1 LSTTADPTRSN
12 DGSAAPGFLARL
24 SIGYKLPLMVG
35 VLILAVAA
43 ALTMAAYL
51 EVRRSAL
58 ETATG
63 RLQTVT
69 RRLAEALRSNGRT
82 LPEQARRNAER
93 PEVAAYLR
101 NPQPALRD
109 DALKALEY
117 VGPQP
122 EQLLAVELRDAAGN
136 VLLAAGRAAEA
147 IAQRRGIDR
156 ARERPAPAA
165 GVDLDSFPRPQRPD
179 SGLVG
184 EFRLVGDSVVYP
196 VVSLVP
202 GPTKGYVIH
211 WRRLTTTPAA
221 LEQFRELV
229 GSGTVYLANATGGL
243 WTDLVAVVPP
253 PPVPVDSLLELASY
267 ERPGA
272 EGQFHAMAGRISGT
286 PWLVMLELSDHLALA
301 PAERFLQR
309 MLLIGIVCVATGLV
323 AAWLVSRRI
332 VLPLQNLTKAAQEIA
347 AGDYS
352 RPVQTRRADELGNLA
367 SSFASMTDQVRE
379 AQQRLEIKV
388 DERTRELN
396 DALTQLRDAQDA
408 LVQRERL
415 ALLGQLASGVGHELR
430 NPLGVMSNA
439 IYYLDAVLDSPPKNV
454 RDYLD
459 ILRQQVA
466 LSERIISH
474 LLEFGRTKPPQ
485 REVIPLSTI
494 VDTQLK
500 RLPTPDGACLGCEIP
515 ATLPPVHVDPVQ
527 IGQVVLNL
535 LLNAVQAIDG
545 GGRVSVRGRQVSSDL
560 VGLDVTDT
568 GRGVPA
574 EYEHKIFE
582 PLFTT
587 KARGMGLGLAVSR
600 TLARANGG
608 DITVHSPPGQGATF
622 TLTLPTAP
630 KEIER

>member
-1 LSTTADPTRSN
+1 
-12 DGSAAPGFLARL
+12 
-24 SIGYKLPLMVG
+24 MVG
-35 VLILAVAA
+35 VLVLAVTA
-43 ALTMAAYL
+43 ALTWAAYR

-69 RRLAEALRSNGRT
+69 RRLSEALRSNGRT

-101 NPQPALRD
+101 DPVPGRRQA
-109 DALKALEY
+109 ALKALEY

-122 EQLLAVELRDAAGN
+122 DQLLAVELRDATGR
-136 VLLAAGRAAEA
+136 VMLATGPAADA
-147 IAQRRGIDR
+147 MAQRRSIDR
-156 ARERPAPAA
+156 SGENLRSAPTNVPA
-165 GVDLDSFPRPQRPD
+165 DSFPRPQHAD

-184 EFRLVGDSVVYP
+184 EFRLVGDTVVYP

-202 GPTKGYVIH
+202 GSSKGYVIH
-211 WRRLTTTPAA
+211 WRRLATTPAA

-229 GSGTVYLANATGGL
+229 GSGKLFLANATGDL
-243 WTDLVAVVPP
+243 WTDLVGVTPP

-267 ERPGA
+267 ARPGS
-272 EGQFHAMAGRISGT
+272 EGEFHAMAARIGDT
-286 PWLVMLELSDHLALA
+286 PWMVMLELPDRLALA

-309 MLLIGIVCVATGLV
+309 MLLIGLLCVATGLL
-323 AAWLVSRRI
+323 AAWFVSRRI
-332 VLPLQNLTKAAQEIA
+332 ALPIRNLTRAAQDIA

-352 RPVQTRRADELGNLA
+352 RPVLTRRADELGDL
-367 SSFASMTDQVRE
+367 SYSFASMAEQVRE
-379 AQQRLEIKV
+379 SQQRLEIKV

-439 IYYLDAVLDSPPKNV
+439 IYYLDAVIQSPAKNV

-485 REVIPLSTI
+485 REVVPLSTI
-494 VDTQLK
+494 VDMQLK

-515 ATLPPVHVDPVQ
+515 ATLPPVNVDPVQ
-527 IGQVVLNL
+527 IGQVVFNL
-535 LLNAVQAIDG
+535 LLNAVQAIDSG
-545 GGRVSVRGRQVSSDL
+545 GGRVSVRGRHASDG
-560 VGLDVTDT
+560 VVCLDVTDT
-568 GRGVPA
+568 GKGVPQ
-574 EYEHKIFE
+574 EYREKIFE

-608 DITVHSPPGQGATF
+608 DITVDTLPGQGATF
-622 TLTLPTAP
+622 TLTLPAA
-630 KEIER
+630 